1 MLEKPKLSIVLEKD
15 NLIVYLSI
23 FLIVIITGLY
33 TIFGIG
39 MPMSAIEMTKMSG
52 IFSMSSS
59 MEMNMNMGSN
69 NMDMNMGS
77 INMDMKN
84 RWSISMAISMFLMW
98 WLMMIAMMT
107 PSAAPT
113 LLLFHNLKKIG
124 SEGKK
129 ALSYTYLF
137 LFGYLII
144 WAIFSLIAC
153 IIHKF
158 FDISSI
164 TDAAMMQLKSVQFS
178 GILLITAGVYQFTPL
193 KNACLK
199 KCRTPIDF
207 LSSNNRKGAKG
218 SFIMGA
224 HHGLFCLGCCWALM
238 ALLFVGGVMNL
249 FWITGL
255 ALYVLIE
262 KIIIKA
268 GWLDKIMGLILIFFG
283 TFGSKKNQK

>member
-1 MLEKPKLSIVLEKD
+1 MLEKPKLSTVLEKD

-69 NMDMNMGS
+69 NMDM
-77 INMDMKN
+77 KN

-113 LLLFHNLKKIG
+113 LLLFHSLKKIW

-158 FDISSI
+158 FDTSSI
-164 TDAAMMQLKSVQFS
+164 TDVAMMQLKSVQFS

-193 KNACLK
+193 KNACLE

-283 TFGSKKNQK
+283 TSLLI

>member
-1 MLEKPKLSIVLEKD
+1 MEEKPNLSLVLEKD

-23 FLIVIITGLY
+23 FFIVIITGLY

-52 IFSMSSS
+52 IFSMTSS

-69 NMDMNMGS
+69 NMNMNMGS
-77 INMDMKN
+77 NNMDIN
-84 RWSISMAISMFLMW
+84 NGWSISMAISMFLMW

-124 SEGKK
+124 SEEKK
-129 ALSYTYLF
+129 ALFYTYLF

-144 WAIFSLIAC
+144 WAIFSLVAC

-158 FDISSI
+158 FDNSSI
-164 TDAAMMQLKSVQFS
+164 TDVAMMQLKSVQFS

-193 KNACLK
+193 KNACLE

-207 LSSNNRKGAKG
+207 LSSNNRKGVQG

-238 ALLFVGGVMNL
+238 ALSVSYTHLTLPTKRIV
-249 FWITGL
+249 
-255 ALYVLIE
+255 
-262 KIIIKA
+262 
-268 GWLDKIMGLILIFFG
+268 
-283 TFGSKKNQK
+283 

>member
-1 MLEKPKLSIVLEKD
+1 MLEKPKLSTVLEKD

-52 IFSMSSS
+52 IFSISSS

-77 INMDMKN
+77 NNMDMKN
-84 RWSISMAISMFLMW
+84 RWSISMAMSMFLMW

-113 LLLFHNLKKIG
+113 LLLFHNLKKIV

-158 FDISSI
+158 FDTSSI
-164 TDAAMMQLKSVQFS
+164 TDVAMMQLKSVQFS

-193 KNACLK
+193 KNACLER
-199 KCRTPIDF
+199 CRTPIDF
-207 LSSNNRKGAKG
+207 LSSSNRKGAKG

-224 HHGLFCLGCCWALM
+224 HHGLFCLGCCLSLM

-249 FWITGL
+249 FWISGL

-268 GWLDKIMGLILIFFG
+268 RWLDKIMGLILIFFG
-283 TFGSKKNQK
+283 TSLLI

>member
-1 MLEKPKLSIVLEKD
+1 MKLENKPNLSTVLEKD

-23 FLIVIITGLY
+23 ILIIIITGVY

-52 IFSMSSS
+52 IFSIPSAMDMDMNVGSNN
-59 MEMNMNMGSN
+59 MNMDMGSN
-69 NMDMNMGS
+69 NMNMG
-77 INMDMKN
+77 
-84 RWSISMAISMFLMW
+84 WSFSMAISMFLMW

-113 LLLFHNLKKIG
+113 LLLFHNLKRIG
-124 SEGKK
+124 SERKR
-129 ALSYTYLF
+129 ALSYTYFF
-137 LFGYLII
+137 LSGYLIV

-153 IIHKF
+153 ILHKF
-158 FDISSI
+158 FDNSSI
-164 TDAAMMQLKSVQFS
+164 TDIGMMQIKSIQFS
-178 GILLITAGVYQFTPL
+178 GILLIAAGIYQFTPL
-193 KNACLK
+193 KNACLE

-268 GWLDKIMGLILIFFG
+268 RWLDKIMGLILIVFG
-283 TFGSKKNQK
+283 IFLFL

>member
-77 INMDMKN
+77 NNTDMKN
-84 RWSISMAISMFLMW
+84 RWSISMAMSMFLMW

-193 KNACLK
+193 KNACLER
-199 KCRTPIDF
+199 CRTPIDF

-283 TFGSKKNQK
+283 TSLLI

>member
-69 NMDMNMGS
+69 
-77 INMDMKN
+77 NMDMKN

-158 FDISSI
+158 FDTSSI

-193 KNACLK
+193 KNACLER
-199 KCRTPIDF
+199 CRTPIDF

-268 GWLDKIMGLILIFFG
+268 RWLDKIMGLILIVFG
-283 TFGSKKNQK
+283 IFLFL

>member
-1 MLEKPKLSIVLEKD
+1 MQEKPKLTIVLEKD

-23 FLIVIITGLY
+23 FLLVIITGLY

-52 IFSMSSS
+52 IFSNSSS

-77 INMDMKN
+77 NNMDMKN

-158 FDISSI
+158 FDTSSI
-164 TDAAMMQLKSVQFS
+164 TDAAMMQLKSVKFS

-193 KNACLK
+193 KNACLERW
-199 KCRTPIDF
+199 RTPIDF

-283 TFGSKKNQK
+283 TSLLI

>member
-1 MLEKPKLSIVLEKD
+1 LLEKPKLSIVLEKD

-39 MPMSAIEMTKMSG
+39 MSMSAIEMTKMSG

-77 INMDMKN
+77 NNMDMKN
-84 RWSISMAISMFLMW
+84 RWSISMAMSMFLMW

-158 FDISSI
+158 FDTSSI

-178 GILLITAGVYQFTPL
+178 GILLITAGIYQFTPL
-193 KNACLK
+193 KNACLER
-199 KCRTPIDF
+199 CRTPIDF

-283 TFGSKKNQK
+283 TSLLI

>member
-77 INMDMKN
+77 NNMDMKN

-158 FDISSI
+158 FDTSSI

-193 KNACLK
+193 KNACLER
-199 KCRTPIDF
+199 CRTPIDF

-283 TFGSKKNQK
+283 TSLLF

>member
-69 NMDMNMGS
+69 NMDMNY
-77 INMDMKN
+77 

-158 FDISSI
+158 FDTSSI
-164 TDAAMMQLKSVQFS
+164 TDAAMMQLKSFQFS

-193 KNACLK
+193 KNACLER
-199 KCRTPIDF
+199 CRTPIDF

-268 GWLDKIMGLILIFFG
+268 RWLDKIMGLILIVFG
-283 TFGSKKNQK
+283 IFLFL

>member
-1 MLEKPKLSIVLEKD
+1 MENKPNLSTVLEKD

-23 FLIVIITGLY
+23 LLIIIITGVY

-52 IFSMSSS
+52 IFSIPSS
-59 MEMNMNMGSN
+59 MDMDMNMGSN
-69 NMDMNMGS
+69 NM
-77 INMDMKN
+77 NMDMGL
-84 RWSISMAISMFLMW
+84 SFSMAISMFLMW

-113 LLLFHNLKKIG
+113 LLLFHNLKRIG
-124 SEGKK
+124 SERKR
-129 ALSYTYLF
+129 ALSYTYFF
-137 LFGYLII
+137 LSGYLIV

-153 IIHKF
+153 ILHKF
-158 FDISSI
+158 FDNSSI
-164 TDAAMMQLKSVQFS
+164 TDIGMMQIRSIQFS
-178 GILLITAGVYQFTPL
+178 GTLLIAAGIYQFTPL
-193 KNACLK
+193 KNACLE

-268 GWLDKIMGLILIFFG
+268 RWLDKIMGLILIVFG
-283 TFGSKKNQK
+283 IFLFL

>member
-1 MLEKPKLSIVLEKD
+1 MLEKPKLSTVLEKD

-69 NMDMNMGS
+69 NMDK
-77 INMDMKN
+77 KN
-84 RWSISMAISMFLMW
+84 RWSISMAMSMFLMW

-158 FDISSI
+158 FDTSSI

-193 KNACLK
+193 KNACLE

-283 TFGSKKNQK
+283 TSLLI

>member
-1 MLEKPKLSIVLEKD
+1 MKLENKPNLSTVLEKD

-23 FLIVIITGLY
+23 ILIIIITGVY

-52 IFSMSSS
+52 IFSIPSS
-59 MEMNMNMGSN
+59 MDMDMNMGSN
-69 NMDMNMGS
+69 NMNMG
-77 INMDMKN
+77 
-84 RWSISMAISMFLMW
+84 WSFSMAISMFLMW

-113 LLLFHNLKKIG
+113 LLLFHNLKRIG
-124 SEGKK
+124 SERKR
-129 ALSYTYLF
+129 ALSYTYFF
-137 LFGYLII
+137 LSGYLIV

-153 IIHKF
+153 ILHKF
-158 FDISSI
+158 FDNSSI
-164 TDAAMMQLKSVQFS
+164 TDIGMMQIRSIQFS
-178 GILLITAGVYQFTPL
+178 GTLLIAAGIYQFTPL
-193 KNACLK
+193 KNACLE

-207 LSSNNRKGAKG
+207 LSSNNRKGSQG

-268 GWLDKIMGLILIFFG
+268 RWLDKIMGLTLIVFG
-283 TFGSKKNQK
+283 IFLFL

>member
-1 MLEKPKLSIVLEKD
+1 LLEKPKLSIVLEKD

-39 MPMSAIEMTKMSG
+39 MSMSAIEMTKMSG
-52 IFSMSSS
+52 IFSMPSS

-77 INMDMKN
+77 NNMDMKN

-158 FDISSI
+158 FDTSSI

-193 KNACLK
+193 KNACLER
-199 KCRTPIDF
+199 CRTPIDF

-283 TFGSKKNQK
+283 TSLLI

>member
-1 MLEKPKLSIVLEKD
+1 MEEKPNLSLVLEKD

-23 FLIVIITGLY
+23 FFIVIITGLY

-69 NMDMNMGS
+69 NMNMNMGS
-77 INMDMKN
+77 NNMDIN
-84 RWSISMAISMFLMW
+84 NGWSISMAISMFLMW

-124 SEGKK
+124 SEEKK

-158 FDISSI
+158 FDTSSI
-164 TDAAMMQLKSVQFS
+164 TDAAMMQFKSVQFS
-178 GILLITAGVYQFTPL
+178 GILLITAGFYQFTPL
-193 KNACLK
+193 K
-199 KCRTPIDF
+199 
-207 LSSNNRKGAKG
+207 LS
-218 SFIMGA
+218 
-224 HHGLFCLGCCWALM
+224 
-238 ALLFVGGVMNL
+238 
-249 FWITGL
+249 
-255 ALYVLIE
+255 LIH
-262 KIIIKA
+262 I
-268 GWLDKIMGLILIFFG
+268 
-283 TFGSKKNQK
+283 

>member
-1 MLEKPKLSIVLEKD
+1 MLEKPKLSTVLEKD

-23 FLIVIITGLY
+23 ILIIIITGVY

-52 IFSMSSS
+52 IFSIPSS
-59 MEMNMNMGSN
+59 MDMDMNMGSN
-69 NMDMNMGS
+69 NM
-77 INMDMKN
+77 NMDMGL
-84 RWSISMAISMFLMW
+84 SFSMAISMFFMW

-113 LLLFHNLKKIG
+113 LLLFHNLKRIG
-124 SEGKK
+124 SERKR
-129 ALSYTYLF
+129 ALSYTYFF
-137 LFGYLII
+137 LSGYLIV

-153 IIHKF
+153 ILHKF
-158 FDISSI
+158 FDNSSI
-164 TDAAMMQLKSVQFS
+164 TDIGMMQIRSIQFS
-178 GILLITAGVYQFTPL
+178 GTLLIAAGIYQFTPL
-193 KNACLK
+193 KNACLE

-268 GWLDKIMGLILIFFG
+268 RWLDKIMGLILIVFG
-283 TFGSKKNQK
+283 IFLFL

>member
-1 MLEKPKLSIVLEKD
+1 LLEKPKLSIVLEKD

-69 NMDMNMGS
+69 
-77 INMDMKN
+77 NMDMKN

-158 FDISSI
+158 FDTSSI

-193 KNACLK
+193 KNACLER
-199 KCRTPIDF
+199 CRTPIDF

-283 TFGSKKNQK
+283 TSLLI

>member
-39 MPMSAIEMTKMSG
+39 MSMSAIEMTKMSG
-52 IFSMSSS
+52 IFSMPSS

-77 INMDMKN
+77 NNMDMKN

-158 FDISSI
+158 FDTSSI

-193 KNACLK
+193 KNACLER
-199 KCRTPIDF
+199 CRTPIDF

-283 TFGSKKNQK
+283 TSLLI

>member
-23 FLIVIITGLY
+23 FLIVMITGLY

-69 NMDMNMGS
+69 NMDM
-77 INMDMKN
+77 KN
-84 RWSISMAISMFLMW
+84 RWSISMAMSMFLMW

-158 FDISSI
+158 FDTSSI

-193 KNACLK
+193 KNACLE

-283 TFGSKKNQK
+283 TSLLI

>member
-15 NLIVYLSI
+15 NFIVYLSI

-77 INMDMKN
+77 NNMDMKN

-98 WLMMIAMMT
+98 WLMMVAMMT
-107 PSAAPT
+107 PSASPT

-158 FDISSI
+158 FDTSSI

-193 KNACLK
+193 KNACLER
-199 KCRTPIDF
+199 CRTPIDF
-207 LSSNNRKGAKG
+207 LSSNNRKGVQG

-283 TFGSKKNQK
+283 TSLLI

>member
-69 NMDMNMGS
+69 NMDM
-77 INMDMKN
+77 KN

-124 SEGKK
+124 SERKK

-158 FDISSI
+158 FDTSSI
-164 TDAAMMQLKSVQFS
+164 TDTAMMQLKSVQFS

-193 KNACLK
+193 KNACLE

-268 GWLDKIMGLILIFFG
+268 RWLDKIMGLILIFFG
-283 TFGSKKNQK
+283 TSLLI

>member
-1 MLEKPKLSIVLEKD
+1 MENKTNISIVLEKD

-23 FLIVIITGLY
+23 ILIITITGVY

-52 IFSMSSS
+52 IFSIPSS
-59 MEMNMNMGSN
+59 MDMDMNMGSN
-69 NMDMNMGS
+69 NM
-77 INMDMKN
+77 NMDMNKN
-84 RWSISMAISMFLMW
+84 MGWSFSMAISMFLMW

-113 LLLFHNLKKIG
+113 LLLFHNLKRIG
-124 SEGKK
+124 SERKR
-129 ALSYTYLF
+129 ALCYTYFF
-137 LFGYLII
+137 LSGYLIV

-153 IIHKF
+153 ILHKF
-158 FDISSI
+158 FDNSSI
-164 TDAAMMQLKSVQFS
+164 TDIGMMQIRSIQFS
-178 GILLITAGVYQFTPL
+178 GTLLIAAGIYQFTPL
-193 KNACLK
+193 KNACLE

-207 LSSNNRKGAKG
+207 LSSNNRKGAQG

-238 ALLFVGGVMNL
+238 ALLLVGGVMNL

-255 ALYVLIE
+255 ALFVLIE

-268 GWLDKIMGLILIFFG
+268 RWLDKIMGLILIVFG
-283 TFGSKKNQK
+283 IFLFL

>member
-77 INMDMKN
+77 NNMDMKN

-158 FDISSI
+158 FDTSSI

-193 KNACLK
+193 KNACLE

-262 KIIIKA
+262 KNNNQSRMV
-268 GWLDKIMGLILIFFG
+268 GQNYGLDFDFLEPRY
-283 TFGSKKNQK
+283 

>member
-1 MLEKPKLSIVLEKD
+1 MKLENKPNLSTVLEKD

-23 FLIVIITGLY
+23 ILIIIITGVY

-52 IFSMSSS
+52 IFSIPSS
-59 MEMNMNMGSN
+59 MDMDMNMGSN
-69 NMDMNMGS
+69 NMNMDMNMG
-77 INMDMKN
+77 
-84 RWSISMAISMFLMW
+84 WSFSMAISMFLMW

-113 LLLFHNLKKIG
+113 LLLFHNLKRIG
-124 SEGKK
+124 SERKR
-129 ALSYTYLF
+129 ALSYTYFF
-137 LFGYLII
+137 LSGYLIV
-144 WAIFSLIAC
+144 WALFSLIAC
-153 IIHKF
+153 ILHKF
-158 FDISSI
+158 FDNSSI
-164 TDAAMMQLKSVQFS
+164 TDIGMMQIRSIQFS
-178 GILLITAGVYQFTPL
+178 GTLLIAAGVYQFTPL
-193 KNACLK
+193 KNACLE

-207 LSSNNRKGAKG
+207 LSSNNRKGAQG

-224 HHGLFCLGCCWALM
+224 HHGLFCLGCCLALM

-268 GWLDKIMGLILIFFG
+268 RWLDKIMGLILIVFGIFLFF
-283 TFGSKKNQK
+283 

>member
-39 MPMSAIEMTKMSG
+39 MSMSAIEMTKMSG
-52 IFSMSSS
+52 IFSMPSS

-77 INMDMKN
+77 NNTDMKN
-84 RWSISMAISMFLMW
+84 RWSISMAMSMFLMW

-158 FDISSI
+158 FDTSSI

-193 KNACLK
+193 KNACLE

-283 TFGSKKNQK
+283 TSLLI

>member
-1 MLEKPKLSIVLEKD
+1 MKLENKPNLSTVLEKD

-23 FLIVIITGLY
+23 LLIIIITGVY

-52 IFSMSSS
+52 IFSIPSS
-59 MEMNMNMGSN
+59 MDMDMNMGSN
-69 NMDMNMGS
+69 NM
-77 INMDMKN
+77 NMDMGL
-84 RWSISMAISMFLMW
+84 SFSMAISMFFMW

-113 LLLFHNLKKIG
+113 LLLFHNLKRIG
-124 SEGKK
+124 SERKR
-129 ALSYTYLF
+129 ALSYTYFF
-137 LFGYLII
+137 LSGYLIV
-144 WAIFSLIAC
+144 WALFSLIAC
-153 IIHKF
+153 ILHKF
-158 FDISSI
+158 FDNSSI
-164 TDAAMMQLKSVQFS
+164 TDIGMMQIRSIQFS
-178 GILLITAGVYQFTPL
+178 GTLLIAAGIYQFTPL
-193 KNACLK
+193 KNACLE

-268 GWLDKIMGLILIFFG
+268 RWLDKIMGLILIVFG
-283 TFGSKKNQK
+283 IFLFL

>member
-1 MLEKPKLSIVLEKD
+1 MLEKPKLSTVLEKD

-69 NMDMNMGS
+69 NMDM
-77 INMDMKN
+77 KN
-84 RWSISMAISMFLMW
+84 RWSISMAMSMFLMW

-193 KNACLK
+193 KNACLER
-199 KCRTPIDF
+199 CRTPIDF

-283 TFGSKKNQK
+283 TSLLI

>member
-1 MLEKPKLSIVLEKD
+1 MEEKPNLSLVLEKD

-23 FLIVIITGLY
+23 FFIVIITGLY

-39 MPMSAIEMTKMSG
+39 MPMSAIEMTKLSG
-52 IFSMSSS
+52 IFSVTSS

-69 NMDMNMGS
+69 NMNMNMGS
-77 INMDMKN
+77 NNMDIN
-84 RWSISMAISMFLMW
+84 NGWSISMAISMFLMW

-124 SEGKK
+124 SEEKK

-158 FDISSI
+158 FDNSSI
-164 TDAAMMQLKSVQFS
+164 TDVAMMQLKSVQFS

-193 KNACLK
+193 KNACLE
-199 KCRTPIDF
+199 KCRSPIDF
-207 LSSNNRKGAKG
+207 LSSNNRKGVQG

-255 ALYVLIE
+255 ALYVLFE

-268 GWLDKIMGLILIFFG
+268 GLLDKIMGLILIVFG
-283 TFGSKKNQK
+283 ISLLI

>member
-1 MLEKPKLSIVLEKD
+1 MLEKPKLSTVLAKD

-69 NMDMNMGS
+69 
-77 INMDMKN
+77 NMDMKN

-193 KNACLK
+193 KNACLE

-283 TFGSKKNQK
+283 TSLLI

>member
-69 NMDMNMGS
+69 
-77 INMDMKN
+77 NMDMKN

-158 FDISSI
+158 FDTSSI

-193 KNACLK
+193 KNACLE

-238 ALLFVGGVMNL
+238 VLLFVGGVMNL

-283 TFGSKKNQK
+283 TSLLI

>member
-52 IFSMSSS
+52 IFSMYSS

-69 NMDMNMGS
+69 NMNMN
-77 INMDMKN
+77 N

-158 FDISSI
+158 FDTSSI

-193 KNACLK
+193 KNACLE

-283 TFGSKKNQK
+283 TSLLI

>member
-1 MLEKPKLSIVLEKD
+1 MKLENKPNLSTVLEKD

-23 FLIVIITGLY
+23 ILIIIITGVY

-52 IFSMSSS
+52 IFSIPSS
-59 MEMNMNMGSN
+59 MDMDMNMGSN
-69 NMDMNMGS
+69 NM
-77 INMDMKN
+77 NMDMGL
-84 RWSISMAISMFLMW
+84 SFSMAISMFFMW

-113 LLLFHNLKKIG
+113 LLLFHNLKRIG
-124 SEGKK
+124 SERKR
-129 ALSYTYLF
+129 ALSYTYFF
-137 LFGYLII
+137 LSGYLIV

-153 IIHKF
+153 ILHKF
-158 FDISSI
+158 FDNSSI
-164 TDAAMMQLKSVQFS
+164 TDIGMMQIRSIQFS
-178 GILLITAGVYQFTPL
+178 GTLLIAAGIYQFTPL
-193 KNACLK
+193 KNACLE

-268 GWLDKIMGLILIFFG
+268 RWLDKIMGLILIVFG
-283 TFGSKKNQK
+283 IFLFL

>member
-1 MLEKPKLSIVLEKD
+1 LENKPNLSIVLEKD

-23 FLIVIITGLY
+23 ILIIIITGVY

-52 IFSMSSS
+52 IFSIPSS
-59 MEMNMNMGSN
+59 MDMDMNMGSN
-69 NMDMNMGS
+69 NMNMDMNMG
-77 INMDMKN
+77 
-84 RWSISMAISMFLMW
+84 WSFSMAISMFLMW

-113 LLLFHNLKKIG
+113 LLLFHNLKRIG
-124 SEGKK
+124 SERKR
-129 ALSYTYLF
+129 ALSYTYFF
-137 LFGYLII
+137 LSGYLIV

-153 IIHKF
+153 ILHKF
-158 FDISSI
+158 FDNSSI
-164 TDAAMMQLKSVQFS
+164 TDIGMMQIRSIQFS
-178 GILLITAGVYQFTPL
+178 GTLLIAAGIYQFTPL
-193 KNACLK
+193 KNACLE

-207 LSSNNRKGAKG
+207 LSSNNRKGAQG

-283 TFGSKKNQK
+283 TSLLI

>member
-1 MLEKPKLSIVLEKD
+1 MLEKPKLSTVLEKD

-69 NMDMNMGS
+69 
-77 INMDMKN
+77 NMDMKN

-158 FDISSI
+158 FDTSSI

-193 KNACLK
+193 KNACLE

-283 TFGSKKNQK
+283 TSLLI

>member
-69 NMDMNMGS
+69 NMDM
-77 INMDMKN
+77 KN
-84 RWSISMAISMFLMW
+84 RWSISMAMSMFLMW

-158 FDISSI
+158 FDTSSI
-164 TDAAMMQLKSVQFS
+164 TDTAMMQLKSVQFS

-193 KNACLK
+193 KNACLE

-268 GWLDKIMGLILIFFG
+268 RWLDKIMGLILIFFG
-283 TFGSKKNQK
+283 TSLLI

>member
-1 MLEKPKLSIVLEKD
+1 MKLENKPNLSTVLEKD

-23 FLIVIITGLY
+23 ILIIIITGVY

-52 IFSMSSS
+52 IFSIPSS
-59 MEMNMNMGSN
+59 MDMDMNMGSN
-69 NMDMNMGS
+69 NM
-77 INMDMKN
+77 NMDMGL
-84 RWSISMAISMFLMW
+84 SFSMAISMFFMW

-113 LLLFHNLKKIG
+113 LLLFHNLKRIG
-124 SEGKK
+124 SERKR
-129 ALSYTYLF
+129 ALSYTYFF
-137 LFGYLII
+137 LSGYLIV

-153 IIHKF
+153 ILHKF
-158 FDISSI
+158 FDNSSI
-164 TDAAMMQLKSVQFS
+164 TDIGMMQIRSIQFS
-178 GILLITAGVYQFTPL
+178 GTLLIAAGIYQFTPL
-193 KNACLK
+193 KNACLE

-268 GWLDKIMGLILIFFG
+268 RWLDKIMGLILIVFGIFLFFENK
-283 TFGSKKNQK
+283 FQAQ

>member
-69 NMDMNMGS
+69 
-77 INMDMKN
+77 NMDMKN

-158 FDISSI
+158 FDTSSI
-164 TDAAMMQLKSVQFS
+164 TNAAMMQLKSVQFS

-193 KNACLK
+193 KNACLER
-199 KCRTPIDF
+199 CRTPIDF

-268 GWLDKIMGLILIFFG
+268 RWLDKIMGLILIFFG
-283 TFGSKKNQK
+283 TSLLI

>member
-1 MLEKPKLSIVLEKD
+1 MLEKPKLSTVLEKD

-23 FLIVIITGLY
+23 FLIVVITGLY
-33 TIFGIG
+33 TIYGIG
-39 MPMSAIEMTKMSG
+39 MPMSAIEMTKMTG

-77 INMDMKN
+77 NNMDMKN
-84 RWSISMAISMFLMW
+84 RWSISMAMSMFLMW

-158 FDISSI
+158 FDTSSI

-178 GILLITAGVYQFTPL
+178 GFLLITAGVYQFTPL
-193 KNACLK
+193 KNACLE

-268 GWLDKIMGLILIFFG
+268 GWLDKIMGLI
-283 TFGSKKNQK
+283 

>member
-1 MLEKPKLSIVLEKD
+1 MENKPNLSIVLEKD

-23 FLIVIITGLY
+23 NLIIIITGVY

-52 IFSMSSS
+52 IFSIPSS
-59 MEMNMNMGSN
+59 MDMDMNVGSNNMNMNMDMGSN
-69 NMDMNMGS
+69 NM
-77 INMDMKN
+77 NMDMG
-84 RWSISMAISMFLMW
+84 WSLSLAISMFLMW

-113 LLLFHNLKKIG
+113 LLLFHNLKRIG
-124 SEGKK
+124 SERKR
-129 ALSYTYLF
+129 ALSYTYFF
-137 LFGYLII
+137 LSGYLII

-153 IIHKF
+153 ILHKF
-158 FDISSI
+158 FDNSSI
-164 TDAAMMQLKSVQFS
+164 TDIGMMQIRSIQFS
-178 GILLITAGVYQFTPL
+178 GTLLIAAGIYQFTPL
-193 KNACLK
+193 KNACLE

-255 ALYVLIE
+255 ALYVLFE

-268 GWLDKIMGLILIFFG
+268 GWLDKIMGLILIVFG
-283 TFGSKKNQK
+283 ISLLI